1 MPSHRG
7 FLQYLS
13 LYPNATCLKRQLL
26 KEAFVATLVILGA
39 VYLVSFIPLKFELA
53 KPIKQEFGDFDVYDL
68 VFSGKHKEN
77 LPRDTNIILVQ
88 VGDSR
93 DQIAHQ
99 LYILRNLEPKLIAL
113 DVTFDHPNPNDPESD
128 SLLVNEIRKTPNLV
142 FASKLTLDS
151 TGDELI
157 SQSSFFANDSLRS
170 KEGFI
175 NFLGEEVSVIRM
187 FSPST
192 KIDGQQVECFSCRIA
207 EKVYPDKWRKLKE
220 REKRIEVIDYT
231 KNHNSF
237 LSFSYD
243 DLKGYGPAQLK
254 DKFRDKIVLIG
265 FFTRNGPLVMEDI
278 HFTPMNEKISGKSYP
293 DSYGLLIH
301 ANILSMIHRGDYPY
315 LLSRFWTYCI
325 AGILCFLL
333 LLFVFGYYVKNP
345 HPAHLRFVLIQFAA
359 ILLLS
364 WFFLVLFYQYRFKV
378 PLLPIILALIMSVEL
393 LGIYKI
399 VARFMNKW
407 VGYKTIFKKSHF

>member
-1 MPSHRG
+1 MK
-7 FLQYLS
+7 L
-13 LYPNATCLKRQLL
+13 QLL

-68 VFSGKHKEN
+68 VFSGKHHEN

-113 DVTFDHPNPNDPESD
+113 DVTFDHPNPDDPDSD
-128 SLLVNEIRKTPNLV
+128 SLLVQEIRKTPNLV
-142 FASKLTLDS
+142 LASKLTLDS
-151 TGDELI
+151 THDDLV
-157 SQSSFFANDSLRS
+157 SQSSFFVNDSLRS

-187 FSPST
+187 YSPST
-192 KIDGQQVECFSCRIA
+192 KIDGWELECFSCRIA
-207 EKVYPDKWRKLKE
+207 EKVYPDKWRMLKK

-243 DLKGYGPAQLK
+243 DLKGYDLAQLK

-265 FFTRNGPLVMEDI
+265 FFTRSGPLVMEDI

-301 ANILSMIHRGDYPY
+301 ANILSMIHRGEYPY
-315 LLSRFWTYCI
+315 LLSQFWTYCL
-325 AGILCFLL
+325 AGILSFLL

-364 WFFLVLFYQYRFKV
+364 WLFLVLFDQYRFKI

-399 VARFMNKW
+399 VARLMNKW
-407 VGYKTIFKKSHF
+407 FGYKTIFKQSHF